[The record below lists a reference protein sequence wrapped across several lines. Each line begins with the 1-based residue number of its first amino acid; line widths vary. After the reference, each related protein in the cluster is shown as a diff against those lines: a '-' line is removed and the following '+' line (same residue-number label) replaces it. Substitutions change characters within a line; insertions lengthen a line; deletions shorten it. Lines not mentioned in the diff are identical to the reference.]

1 MYISSR
7 LELYGTKLKHHIII
21 FIHRNTGSGL
31 ASMSGRF
38 GGILYPYILYLSKL
52 DIGPISKRK
61 SAFIRVMN
69 ILLKFM
75 SFKGFPFRQR
85 CCQKWL
91 ELNNL
96 YHVFIKIN

>member
-7 LELYGTKLKHHIII
+7 LGPYETKLKYHIII
-21 FIHRNTGSGL
+21 IFHRNTGSGL

-61 SAFIRVMN
+61 FEISLFCACHEYFAEIHE
-69 ILLKFM
+69 
-75 SFKGFPFRQR
+75 SFNGKDVAKMAGVD
-85 CCQKWL
+85 
-91 ELNNL
+91 
-96 YHVFIKIN
+96 HVFIKIN